1 MLLFFDIPW
10 YQNAELKATFDEIED
25 LKKQE
30 KSRQQRILKT
40 KEDLAAAE
48 KELEDLQ
55 PYELPK
61 AENVGRLALL
71 HYTLLYLYIFSYSVI
86 DWYHIQFMCS

>member
-1 MLLFFDIPW
+1 LLLSSFDILW
-10 YQNAELKATFDEIED
+10 YQNAELKATFDEMDD

-30 KSRQQRILKT
+30 KSRQRRILKT

-61 AENVGRLALL
+61 AEMV
-71 HYTLLYLYIFSYSVI
+71 S
-86 DWYHIQFMCS
+86 

>member
-1 MLLFFDIPW
+1 
-10 YQNAELKATFDEIED
+10 

-30 KSRQQRILKT
+30 KSRQQRILKA

-61 AENVGRLALL
+61 AQMVG
-71 HYTLLYLYIFSYSVI
+71 
-86 DWYHIQFMCS
+86 